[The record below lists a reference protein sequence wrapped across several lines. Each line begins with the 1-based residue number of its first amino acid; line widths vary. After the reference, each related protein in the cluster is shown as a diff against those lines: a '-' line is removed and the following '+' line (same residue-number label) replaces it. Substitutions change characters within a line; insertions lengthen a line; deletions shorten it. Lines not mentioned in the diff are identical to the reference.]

1 MKNSI
6 LLIAA
11 VSTCSLQGTQ
21 AFIVN
26 TLPSVVSTRDAT
38 SSTHPRNTHTLK
50 LPSQASGASI
60 HTSRVRTLCLVPD
73 RKNSEQGAPSQDVSN
88 QKRNGRRKR
97 SSSALYYAPNQDTS
111 KPSHMASQAFYKH
124 SQKPRTT
131 TSSSSK
137 LHATPL
143 SNSVL
148 SSSDTLPSFPTAHGL
163 LSPETVMRM
172 EDRMKHNNDASCHA
186 VNMFLDKYKSEGPM
200 SCLSFL
206 TDDEVLPRLTEAMR
220 DIL

>member
-11 VSTCSLQGTQ
+11 VSTCSLQGIQ
-21 AFIVN
+21 AFTVS
-26 TLPSVVSTRDAT
+26 TLPSVASTRDTT
-38 SSTHPRNTHTLK
+38 SSTYPLNTLA
-50 LPSQASGASI
+50 PSTQASGASI
-60 HTSRVRTLCLVPD
+60 HTSRVRTLHLVPD
-73 RKNSEQGAPSQDVSN
+73 RKNSEQGAPTQDGSS

-97 SSSALYYAPNQDTS
+97 SSALFFAPNQDTS
-111 KPSHMASQAFYKH
+111 KPSPMASQAFYKH
-124 SQKPRTT
+124 SEKSRRNA
-131 TSSSSK
+131 SSSK

-172 EDRMKHNNDASCHA
+172 EDRMKKNNDASCHA